1 MKKMNKRPTTN
12 TYQQD
17 REIDKNQVKDDSRIR
32 DIKRE
37 NQEL

>member
-1 MKKMNKRPTTN
+1 MNKRPTTN